1 MEQDFLRGI
10 PLVLASRS
18 PRRQELLRMITG
30 NFRVEV
36 SHFDESPLMAD
47 KSLAP
52 DKLVEALSAGKAGA
66 VLQNTGLPEN
76 AVVIGG
82 DTVVVSPAG
91 EIFGIPSGRE
101 DARRMISALAGKTHR
116 VLTGMT
122 ICSREKSR
130 SFSVCTE
137 VEFYPLSPEQID
149 WYLDTG
155 EPFDKAG
162 AYGIQGYGSLLV
174 KGIRGS
180 YDNVVGLPTAVLWRE
195 LQDFCQKQER
205 NRESFDFLSK
215 T

>member
-47 KSLAP
+47 KSLSP
-52 DKLVEALSAGKAGA
+52 EKLVEALSAGKAGA
-66 VLQNTGLPEN
+66 VLQNAGLPEK

-91 EIFGIPSGRE
+91 EIFGIPADRE
-101 DARRMISALAGKTHR
+101 QARQMISALAGNVHQ

-122 ICSREKSR
+122 ICSREKIR

-195 LQDFCQKQER
+195 LQEFCQK
-205 NRESFDFLSK
+205 
-215 T
+215 